1 MWKPQEPLVKSRP
14 RMGWPLIQKIGGSS
28 TGVSLTVFLSP
39 HFVVPRT
46 LAAHLNRWLGR
57 KDTAN
62 YTPRFAVPACQRG
75 TGVVGGTRVELPSP
89 PMNESLPPGDWG
101 RAFCLVWVV
110 GGYPPLGDLQGAYI
124 TGASA
129 GIHVLYWLFSTTE

>member
-1 MWKPQEPLVKSRP
+1 MKPLTHAF
-14 RMGWPLIQKIGGSS
+14 WPLRQLRGCNPNAVVSGFFVSVYSNRTPHVSS
-28 TGVSLTVFLSP
+28 APESVAREKRHGKL
-39 HFVVPRT
+39 
-46 LAAHLNRWLGR
+46 
-57 KDTAN
+57 DT
-62 YTPRFAVPACQRG
+62 PVCAVPACQRG

-110 GGYPPLGDLQGAYI
+110 GGYPPLGDLQGADI

-129 GIHVLYWLFSTTE
+129 GSHVLYWLFSTTE